1 MSISN
6 IANLAASPASNA
18 TPVQPVQKVVK
29 PETVT
34 KDIKLSPKELSD
46 IVQKANKALEVS
58 QSSLKFQVDPDNGQT
73 VVQVIDQDTQQ
84 VIKQIPSVEMLKL
97 AKELEKMQG
106 VLMSQKA

>member
-6 IANLAASPASNA
+6 IANLAASPASTA
-18 TPVQPVQKVVK
+18 TPVQAAQKAVK

-46 IVQKANKALEVS
+46 IVQKANKALAVS

-106 VLMSQKA
+106 LLMSQKA

>member
-6 IANLAASPASNA
+6 IANLAASPASTA
-18 TPVQPVQKVVK
+18 TPVQPAQKVVK
-29 PETVT
+29 PEPVT
-34 KDIKLSPKELSD
+34 KDTKLSPKELSD
-46 IVQKANKALEVS
+46 IVRKANKALEVS

>member
-6 IANLAASPASNA
+6 VANLAASPASS
-18 TPVQPVQKVVK
+18 VQPVQSAQKAVK
-29 PETVT
+29 PEKVNQDT
-34 KDIKLSPKELSD
+34 KLSPRELSE